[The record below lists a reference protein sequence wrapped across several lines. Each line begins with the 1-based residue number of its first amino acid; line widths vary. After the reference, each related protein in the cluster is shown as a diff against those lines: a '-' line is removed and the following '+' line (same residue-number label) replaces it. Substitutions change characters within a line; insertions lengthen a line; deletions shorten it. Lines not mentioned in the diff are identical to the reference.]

1 MSVTRDV
8 DSTPTGTVLSADLNT
23 GYSGAL
29 NDMRYTLVR
38 DAPTPQ
44 TPNSWALQFWAP
56 PKFSFEQ
63 LHEPVLA
70 GSGRPSTC
78 LSWRPR
84 ILKHEE
90 RLACI
95 ALLIQFFQSGPIP
108 ISCRFP

>member
-1 MSVTRDV
+1 MSVTRNADFT
-8 DSTPTGTVLSADLNT
+8 STGIVLSADLST
-23 GYSGAL
+23 DYSGAL
-29 NDMRYTLVR
+29 NDVRYTLVR

-56 PKFSFEQ
+56 PKSSFEQ

-84 ILKHEE
+84 LLKHQEH
-90 RLACI
+90 LACF
-95 ALLIQFFQSGPIP
+95 ALVIQFFRSGPMP
-108 ISCRFP
+108 ISCNIP

>member
-1 MSVTRDV
+1 MLAEKIMSVTRDA
-8 DSTPTGTVLSADLNT
+8 DFTSTGTVLSADLST
-23 GYSGAL
+23 DFSGAL

-56 PKFSFEQ
+56 PKSSFEQ

-78 LSWRPR
+78 LSWRP
-84 ILKHEE
+84 
-90 RLACI
+90 
-95 ALLIQFFQSGPIP
+95 
-108 ISCRFP
+108 